1 MSKDKLLEEFKYE
14 VISETKDGKIKQL
27 YWNIAIGLQ
36 EVDNLK
42 PSKYLLKLA
51 AENVKGKKSYNEIEK
66 DISEYYSKQNNY
78 NSDEKEADEVSI
90 RIVKMLNDKT
100 FRFDYNTYRLYHKYL
115 FDGIDIGCD
124 KMYIGRFRDT
134 NISKQEPVLNGDSV
148 LYADFS
154 MIEDTLRYDF
164 DEERRQNYILMNDS
178 QKVARLA
185 EFTSRIWQVHPF
197 REGNTRTTAL
207 FIQKYIQSLGLG
219 EMNNEIFKD
228 NSAYFRN
235 ALVRANYTNY
245 AKGVREDDQ
254 YLMKFFSNLLL
265 NTNYI
270 LDNNELYV
278 KNSNINKMINDAKD
292 SMSKD
297 EKCSNSIKEDLER

>member
-1 MSKDKLLEEFKYE
+1 MSDNNLLEEFKYE
-14 VISETKDGKIKQL
+14 VLSETNDGKTKQL

-42 PSKYLLKLA
+42 PSKYLLELA
-51 AENVKGKKSYNEIEK
+51 IENVKGKKTYSEIEEN
-66 DISEYYSKQNNY
+66 IIQYYNKQDRCNLG
-78 NSDEKEADEVSI
+78 EKEADEVSI

-115 FDGIDIGCD
+115 FEGIDIGCD
-124 KMYIGRFRDT
+124 KWYIERFRDI
-134 NISKQEPVLNGDSV
+134 NISKKEPVLNGESV
-148 LYADFS
+148 LYVDFS

-164 DEERRQNYILMNDS
+164 DEERSQNYNLMTETE
-178 QKVARLA
+178 KVARLA

-207 FIQKYIQSLGLG
+207 FVQKYIQSLGLG

-228 NSAYFRN
+228 NSVYFRN

-245 AKGVREDDQ
+245 AIGVREDNQ

-265 NTNYI
+265 NTNYV
-270 LDNNELYV
+270 LDNKELYV
-278 KNSNINKMINDAKD
+278 NKTM
-292 SMSKD
+292 
-297 EKCSNSIKEDLER
+297 E